1 MGMICFPSANRFSRH
16 CRNGVCPNV
25 TADPINS
32 SLCLALVMATLIRLQ
47 SCNSIPVC
55 RWKTRDKTSTYLF
68 LVHPCMHCTCKL
80 ATFLSEERTLDQLW
94 WNAVLK
100 WFLFTSKSTYIVLT
114 FPFLLLL
121 TNDTM
126 MHFFSLPWYLSTVF
140 TSTIELGAAAP
151 EAVTVEGVQ
160 HGGLVRRVRAWIC
173 SKMRLCWCLSGVITP
188 ISSPGKPHYKLREME
203 LNG

>member
-1 MGMICFPSANRFSRH
+1 MGMICYCAMGMICFPSANRFSRH

-80 ATFLSEERTLDQLW
+80 AMRNVHSI
-94 WNAVLK
+94 NCAVLK
-100 WFLFTSKSTYIVLT
+100 WFLFTSKSTYTLYSH
-114 FPFLLLL
+114 FLSCY
-121 TNDTM
+121 
-126 MHFFSLPWYLSTVF
+126 FSQMTPW
-140 TSTIELGAAAP
+140 
-151 EAVTVEGVQ
+151 
-160 HGGLVRRVRAWIC
+160 C
-173 SKMRLCWCLSGVITP
+173 
-188 ISSPGKPHYKLREME
+188 ISSPCPDTCPQYSPPP
-203 LNG
+203 